1 MIVGKWWVSLK
12 YNLINATNK
21 DTDYIKKSKLYNI
34 FTYADDLPKDE
45 VMRINN
51 YVDEHIPVEITDYK
65 IIMCNKNKV
74 GCLLVAKKEDGVIL
88 DEIYLEEEYR
98 NKGIGTD
105 IIKNILKINPIVYL
119 WVYKKNIKAISL
131 YKKMKF
137 KIINKTENR
146 YYMKYSK

>member
-1 MIVGKWWVSLK
+1 MK

-34 FTYADDLPKDE
+34 FTYADDLQKDE

-51 YVDEHIPVEITDYK
+51 YVDENIPVEITDYK

-74 GCLLVAKKEDGVIL
+74 GCLLVAKKDDGVIL

-131 YKKMKF
+131 YKKMEF
-137 KIINKTENR
+137 KIINETENR

>member
-1 MIVGKWWVSLK
+1 MIVGKWWISLK

-65 IIMCNKNKV
+65 IIICNKNKV
-74 GCLLVAKKEDGVIL
+74 GCLLVAKKDDGVIL

-98 NKGIGTD
+98 NKWIGTD
-105 IIKNILKINPIVYL
+105 IIENILKINPIVYL

-137 KIINKTENR
+137 KIINKT
-146 YYMKYSK
+146 

>member
-1 MIVGKWWVSLK
+1 MEYKLLTSSNKDINRLIEYKKRTIYEYAKDLSNEEIDKINKYVTSEVLK
-12 YNLINATNK
+12 LINDYCNIVVDNK
-21 DTDYIKKSKLYNI
+21 I
-34 FTYADDLPKDE
+34 
-45 VMRINN
+45 
-51 YVDEHIPVEITDYK
+51 
-65 IIMCNKNKV
+65 V
-74 GCLLVAKKEDGVIL
+74 GCLLLTNKDDGKLL

-105 IIKNILKINPIVYL
+105 IIKNILKNNSIVYL

-137 KIINKTENR
+137 KIINETENR

>member
-1 MIVGKWWVSLK
+1 MK
-12 YNLINATNK
+12 YNLINATSK

-45 VMRINN
+45 IMRINN
-51 YVDEHIPVEITDYK
+51 YVNEHIPVEIKDYK
-65 IIMCNKNKV
+65 IIMCNKNKA
-74 GCLLVAKKEDGVIL
+74 GCLFIDKKDDDVIL

-105 IIKNILKINPIVYL
+105 IIKNILKNNSIVYL

-137 KIINKTENR
+137 KIIDETENR
-146 YYMKYSK
+146 FYMKYSK

>member
-1 MIVGKWWVSLK
+1 MN
-12 YNLINATNK
+12 YNLINATSN
-21 DTDYIKKSKLYNI
+21 DIDYIKKSKLYNI

-45 VMRINN
+45 IMRINN

-65 IIMCNKNKV
+65 IIMCSNDRV
-74 GCLLVAKKEDGVIL
+74 GCLLVTKKDDGVIL
-88 DEIYLEEEYR
+88 DEIYLEEYR

-105 IIKNILKINPIVYL
+105 IIKNILKNNSIVYL

-137 KIINKTENR
+137 KIINETENR

>member
-1 MIVGKWWVSLK
+1 MK

-34 FTYADDLPKDE
+34 FTYVDDLPKDE

-65 IIMCNKNKV
+65 IIMCNKNKA
-74 GCLLVAKKEDGVIL
+74 GCLLVTKKDDGAIL

-105 IIKNILKINPIVYL
+105 IIKNILKNNPIVYL

-137 KIINKTENR
+137 KIIDETENR

>member
-1 MIVGKWWVSLK
+1 
-12 YNLINATNK
+12 
-21 DTDYIKKSKLYNI
+21 
-34 FTYADDLPKDE
+34 
-45 VMRINN
+45 
-51 YVDEHIPVEITDYK
+51 
-65 IIMCNKNKV
+65 MCNKNKV
-74 GCLLVAKKEDGVIL
+74 GCLLVTKKDDGVIL

-131 YKKMKF
+131 YKKMEF
-137 KIINKTENR
+137 KIINETENR

>member
-1 MIVGKWWVSLK
+1 MK

-45 VMRINN
+45 VIRINN

-74 GCLLVAKKEDGVIL
+74 GCLLVAKKEDGAIL

-146 YYMKYSK
+146 YYIKYSK

>member
-1 MIVGKWWVSLK
+1 MK

>member
-1 MIVGKWWVSLK
+1 MK

-51 YVDEHIPVEITDYK
+51 YVDEHIPVEITYYK
-65 IIMCNKNKV
+65 IIMFNKNKV
-74 GCLLVAKKEDGVIL
+74 GCLLVTKKDDGVIL

-98 NKGIGTD
+98 NKGIGTKIIMD
-105 IIKNILKINPIVYL
+105 ILDNNDVVYL
-119 WVYKKNIKAISL
+119 WVYKENEKAISL
-131 YKKMKF
+131 YKKLGF
-137 KIINKTENR
+137 NVIEETESR
-146 YYMKYSK
+146 YYMKYNK

>member
-1 MIVGKWWVSLK
+1 MK

-51 YVDEHIPVEITDYK
+51 YVDERIPVEITDYK

-74 GCLLVAKKEDGVIL
+74 GCLLVAKKEDGAIL

-131 YKKMKF
+131 YKNMKF
-137 KIINKTENR
+137 KIINETENR

>member
-1 MIVGKWWVSLK
+1 MK

-51 YVDEHIPVEITDYK
+51 YVNEHIPVEITDYK

-74 GCLLVAKKEDGVIL
+74 GCLLVAKKEDGAIL

-98 NKGIGTD
+98 NKEIGTD

>member
-1 MIVGKWWVSLK
+1 MK

-74 GCLLVAKKEDGVIL
+74 GCLLVAKKDDGVIL

>member
-1 MIVGKWWVSLK
+1 MK
-12 YNLINATNK
+12 YNLINATSN
-21 DTDYIKKSKLYNI
+21 DIDYIKKSKLYDI

-45 VMRINN
+45 IMRINN
-51 YVDEHIPVEITDYK
+51 YVDEHIPVDITDYK
-65 IIMCNKNKV
+65 IIMCNNDRV
-74 GCLLVAKKEDGVIL
+74 GCLLVTKKDDGVIL

>member
-1 MIVGKWWVSLK
+1 MK

-74 GCLLVAKKEDGVIL
+74 GCLLVAKKDDGAIL

-98 NKGIGTD
+98 NKGIGKD
-105 IIKNILKINPIVYL
+105 IIKNILKNNSIVYL

>member
-1 MIVGKWWVSLK
+1 MN
-12 YNLINATNK
+12 YNLINATSN
-21 DTDYIKKSKLYNI
+21 DIDYIKKSKLYNI

-45 VMRINN
+45 IMRINN

-65 IIMCNKNKV
+65 IIMCSNDRV
-74 GCLLVAKKEDGVIL
+74 GCLLVTKKDDGIIL

-105 IIKNILKINPIVYL
+105 IIKNILKNNPIVYL

-131 YKKMKF
+131 YKNMKF
-137 KIINKTENR
+137 KIINETENR